1 MRLYSY
7 VVRRDFG
14 FAPNPFFGY
23 CTLATCKPQ
32 IRKSAQVGDWVAG
45 TGSKPH
51 GLGHRLVYA
60 MRVGETLT
68 FDEYWEDLRFRQ
80 KRPNLRA
87 SIKQAFGDNIYHHA
101 ANRKWCQERS
111 HHSHRNDK
119 NAANMRT
126 DTQVDR
132 ILVSDWF
139 IYFGGNAVEIP
150 EHLRQGKG
158 RTVVREGRSHLV
170 NIPPDLVDGFVEW
183 VTSLGE
189 GLMGEPREFRKQLAR
204 PALRTRRSA

>member
-7 VVRRDFG
+7 VVLRDFG

-23 CTLATCKPQ
+23 CTLATCKPK
-32 IRKSAQVGDWVAG
+32 IRKGAQVGDWVVG
-45 TGSKPH
+45 TGSKGK
-51 GLGHRLVYA
+51 GLGNRLVYA
-60 MRVGETLT
+60 MRVGEALT
-68 FDEYWEDLRFRQ
+68 FDKYWADPRFHP

-101 ANRKWCQERS
+101 ANGSWCQERS
-111 HHSHRNDK
+111 HHSHRSGK
-119 NAANMRT
+119 NASNVRN

-132 ILVSDWF
+132 VLVSDWF

-150 EHLRQGKG
+150 EQFRQGKG
-158 RTVVREGRSHLV
+158 RTVVREGRNHLV
-170 NIPPDLVDGFVEW
+170 NIPPDLAEDFIEW
-183 VTSLGE
+183 VTTLGE

-204 PALRTRRSA
+204 PARRTRRSA